1 MTIIIETC
9 PECGHDLIEE
19 MIYTNPPIPRKFCPN
34 CGWHWEGKQDEVIKI
49 RFSDSEDKTM
59 DNKDIISKIK
69 EKAYD
74 NVNKKLEE
82 ERKRTEDRI
91 NHELADVEKCLSYI
105 NNKLVYKTIYES
117 YLPVKYVLA
126 DEEMFF
132 DDYNKEYNG
141 WDTGIYFPADASYL
155 FKVNG
160 AEYYDVRNL
169 LPKYRKDFEKY
180 WDDLRRLNEQF
191 TDLERGYK
199 ELLAQEENVKS
210 MLEQLKKVNEG

>member
-1 MTIIIETC
+1 
-9 PECGHDLIEE
+9 
-19 MIYTNPPIPRKFCPN
+19 
-34 CGWHWEGKQDEVIKI
+34 
-49 RFSDSEDKTM
+49 M

-82 ERKRTEDRI
+82 ERKRTEYRI

-105 NNKLVYKTIYES
+105 NNKLVYKIINES

-132 DDYNKEYNG
+132 DDYNKESNS
-141 WDTGIYFPADASYL
+141 WERGIYFPVNDTSYL

-160 AEYYDVRNL
+160 KEYYDVRNL
-169 LPKYRKDFEKY
+169 LPRYKKDFEKY

-191 TDLERGYK
+191 EDLEKGYK
-199 ELLAQEENVKS
+199 KLLAQEANVKS
-210 MLEQLKKVNEG
+210 MLEQLKKVEIKEED

>member
-1 MTIIIETC
+1 
-9 PECGHDLIEE
+9 
-19 MIYTNPPIPRKFCPN
+19 
-34 CGWHWEGKQDEVIKI
+34 
-49 RFSDSEDKTM
+49 M

-91 NHELADVEKCLSYI
+91 NNELADVEKCLSYI
-105 NNKLVYKTIYES
+105 SNKLVYKIIYES

-126 DEEMFF
+126 DEEIFF
-132 DDYNKEYNG
+132 NDYNKEYKG
-141 WDTGIYFPADASYL
+141 WDSGIDFPLNDSSYL

-169 LPKYRKDFEKY
+169 LPKYRTDFKKY
-180 WDDLRRLNEQF
+180 WDKLRDLNEQF
-191 TDLERGYK
+191 EDLEEGYK
-199 ELLAQEENVKS
+199 KLLAQEENVKS
-210 MLEQLKKVNEG
+210 MLEQLKKVNED